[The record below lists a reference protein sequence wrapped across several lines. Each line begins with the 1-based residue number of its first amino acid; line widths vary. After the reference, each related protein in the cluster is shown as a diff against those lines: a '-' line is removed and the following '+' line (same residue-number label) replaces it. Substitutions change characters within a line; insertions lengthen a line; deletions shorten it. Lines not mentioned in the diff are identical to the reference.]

1 MSKLIGAIK
10 ATEAQPPPPI
20 LKKGRQNL
28 EMREEREAS
37 NF

>member
-28 EMREEREAS
+28 EMREREAS